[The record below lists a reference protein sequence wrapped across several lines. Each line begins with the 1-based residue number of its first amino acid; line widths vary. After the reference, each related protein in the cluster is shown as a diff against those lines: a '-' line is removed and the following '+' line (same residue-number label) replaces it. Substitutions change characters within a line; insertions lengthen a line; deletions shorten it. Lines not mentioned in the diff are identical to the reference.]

1 MESTSYG
8 VLIRPRLDRE
18 ENLKTLKVR
27 RNGAARGGTY
37 KKSLREREKRE
48 KLVSVRK

>member
-37 KKSLREREKRE
+37 KKAKEREKRE
-48 KLVSVRK
+48 KN